1 MMDLE
6 EATRIVER
14 RTDCDTL
21 LSTSVPFD
29 RTGPSAA
36 RRFVE
41 AAVRRLRLDEEVGA
55 TLVLVASELATNAVV
70 HGCGPVALTVAYR
83 SGELTIEVADGDP
96 RCERVRPRPV
106 DDAAP
111 GGRGLRLL
119 DALTD
124 AWGVRS
130 LPTGKAV
137 WARRRVVD

>member
-6 EATRIVER
+6 DQTRIVR
-14 RTDCDTL
+14 RAVSYTL

-29 RTGPSAA
+29 RTGPGAA

-41 AAVRRLRLDEEVGA
+41 AAVTHLRLDEELGA
-55 TLVLVASELATNAVV
+55 ILLVVASELATNAVV
-70 HGCGPVALTVAYR
+70 HGCGPVSLAVAYR
-83 SGELTIEVADGDP
+83 SGDVTIEVSDGDP
-96 RCERVRPRPV
+96 RCEQVRPRPV
-106 DDAAP
+106 DDRSP

-124 AWGVRS
+124 ARGVRS

-137 WARRRVVD
+137 WARRRVTG